1 VLILLNLY
9 VPLRAFDSQ
18 ETVTVPVTPDLR
30 GTLGTIPAFQAS
42 ARGRREEIMLRLRR
56 NRAGAVVLALLL
68 SAHGLSAQTVITPPK
83 NKYTP
88 AQDVELGQK
97 AAQEVEKEMPI
108 MNNAEVTRYLEQIGN
123 RLVGAIPQDLQ
134 HPEFQYSFRAV
145 NVREI
150 NAFAL
155 PGGPMFVNRGMMQ
168 AAKTE
173 GEIAGVM
180 AHELSH
186 VALRHGTAQAT
197 KATPYELGAL
207 AGAVIG
213 AIIGGRTG
221 NVVAQGTRFGLGTAF
236 LRYGREYEKQADLL
250 GAQIMAR
257 AGYDPRDMANM
268 FRTIEAQG
276 GSGGPEWMSDHPN
289 PGNRV
294 EYITAEAEQLQVQNP
309 VRDTRQ
315 FQQVQAQ
322 LNSMPKAPTT
332 QEAARGNAGGTVGTS
347 GRSGRVG
354 SVQVQR
360 PSSSFRTYNEGN
372 VFRISV
378 PSNWQELSG
387 NDSVTFAPEGAYG
400 NTGNQNVFT
409 HGLQVG
415 VARIQTNDLQRATD
429 GLLDSL
435 AQSNPNLRRKGGYS
449 RTTIDG
455 QDGIRATLSNQSD
468 VTGREERIALF
479 TTLMQDGNLFYAI
492 GVAPSDEF
500 STYNNAFQQS
510 IRSLQLAR

>member
-1 VLILLNLY
+1 MWRL
-9 VPLRAFDSQ
+9 SQ
-18 ETVTVPVTPDLR
+18 HR
-30 GTLGTIPAFQAS
+30 AS
-42 ARGRREEIMLRLRR
+42 AV
-56 NRAGAVVLALLL
+56 ALALLL
-68 SAHGLSAQTVITPPK
+68 GAHGLSAQTVITPPK

-97 AAQEVEKEMPI
+97 AAQEVAKELPI
-108 MNNAEVTRYLEQIGN
+108 MSNGDLTQYLERIGG
-123 RLVGAIPQDLQ
+123 RLVAAIPQNLQ
-134 HPEFQYSFRAV
+134 HPEFQYTFRAV

-236 LRYGREYEKQADLL
+236 MRFSREYEKQADLL

-268 FRTIEAQG
+268 FKTIEQQG
-276 GSGGPEWMSDHPN
+276 GAGGPEWMSDHPN

-294 EYITAEAEQLQVQNP
+294 EYITAEAEQLQVRNP

-315 FQQVQAQ
+315 FQQIQAE
-322 LNSMPKAPTT
+322 LNAMPEAPTT
-332 QEAARGNAGGTVGTS
+332 EEATKANAGRAAGSTQPS
-347 GRSGRVG
+347 EQPSQGRVG
-354 SVQVQR
+354 QVQVQR
-360 PSSSFRTYNEGN
+360 PSSSFRMYNEGN
-372 VFRISV
+372 MFRISV
-378 PSNWQELSG
+378 PSNWQELAG
-387 NDSVTFAPEGAYG
+387 NDSVTFAPQGGYG
-400 NTGNQNVFT
+400 NTGNQSVFT

-415 VARIQTNDLQRATD
+415 VARVETNDLQRATD

-435 AQSNPNLRRKGGYS
+435 AQSNPNLRRVGGYS

-455 QDGIRATLSNQSD
+455 RNGIRATLANLSEA
-468 VTGREERIALF
+468 TGGDERIALF
-479 TTLMQDGNLFYAI
+479 TTLTQDGSLFYAI
-492 GVAPSDEF
+492 GVAPQGEF
-500 STYNNAFQQS
+500 NTYNGVFQKAVKS
-510 IRSLQLAR
+510 VQLAK